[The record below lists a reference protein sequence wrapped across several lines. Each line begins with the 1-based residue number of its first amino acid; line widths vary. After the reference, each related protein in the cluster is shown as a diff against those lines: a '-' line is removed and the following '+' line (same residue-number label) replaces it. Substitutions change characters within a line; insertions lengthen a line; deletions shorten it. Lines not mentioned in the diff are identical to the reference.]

1 MSGRSKFVLIIVAM
15 LVAVIIIEYRMP
27 RRFEWNPTFAH
38 DDSQPFGCML
48 FDSIMSETMPCGYTV
63 EHKTVWQMERD
74 STLTEP
80 HGLLILSD
88 DALSLG
94 ELERFLSLVDEGHV
108 VLVGTTVSLYE
119 WADTLGLTFH
129 WVNNFAIRNLA
140 GKNPEK
146 TTIEWTAE
154 DSGYP
159 HDSVIRVYEQMIS
172 RTMELPPDSLCVD
185 SLPIVSLAEWHD
197 GAEGNDDGPIAISL
211 SRGKG
216 ELIILSAP
224 LLMTNYAMLNHDNG
238 AVLIHRL
245 MNRMSHLPVIRTE
258 SYVEKTAMVEQSPFY
273 VFLQHPPLRWA
284 VYLTIMG
291 VVLFCIFTARRRQ
304 RPIPVIEQPKNG
316 NLEFVRLIGTLYWQ
330 EGNHQGLLQKKL
342 AYTAEEIRR
351 QTGLDIMDAEAE
363 QETIEQLARLTGME
377 ADNLRYVLHN
387 VKRAVDPANVIT
399 EPELKIFIAS
409 LDEIVQNL

>member
-1 MSGRSKFVLIIVAM
+1 MSGRSKFILVIVAM
-15 LVAVIIIEYRMP
+15 LVAVLIIEYRMP
-27 RRFEWNPTFAH
+27 RRFDWTPTFAH
-38 DDSQPFGCML
+38 DDPQPFGCML
-48 FDSIMSETMPCGYTV
+48 FDSIMAETMPRGYTV
-63 EHKTVWQMERD
+63 ERKTVWQMLRD
-74 STLTEP
+74 STLSEP
-80 HGLLILSD
+80 HGLLLLSD
-88 DALSLG
+88 DDLSLD
-94 ELERFLSLVDEGHV
+94 ELDRLLSLADEGHV
-108 VLVGTTVSLYE
+108 VLVATTSSLYD
-119 WADTLGLTFH
+119 WADTLGIDFDWH
-129 WVNNFAIRNLA
+129 SSFNIMNLA

-146 TTIEWTAE
+146 TCVKWTAG
-154 DSGYP
+154 DGYP
-159 HDSVIRVYEQMIS
+159 CDSVVRVYEQMIL
-172 RTMELPPDSLCVD
+172 RTIEILDDSLRSD
-185 SLPIVSLAEWHD
+185 SLPVVSLAEWHD
-197 GAEGNDDGPIAISL
+197 MDNDAYDGSVAVSL
-211 SRGKG
+211 PRGTG

-258 SYVEKTAMVEQSPFY
+258 SYVAKTAMAEHSPFY

-304 RPIPVIEQPKNG
+304 RPIPVIPQPKNG

-363 QETIEQLARLTGME
+363 QETISQLARLTGME
-377 ADNLRYVLHN
+377 ADSLRFVLHN
-387 VKRAVDPANVIT
+387 VKRAVDPVNVVT
-399 EPELKIFIAS
+399 EPEMKTLIAE
-409 LDEIVQNL
+409 LDRITDSI